1 MGRIDV
7 LGYKLDG
14 INPGY
19 SPLDLFH
26 YTSPGVHTYT
36 GTTPNYFSVDG
47 GQTNLDYFNSN
58 PAGDLGDWAASAG
71 ADSYLA
77 FSPLGQANTVSQ
89 ADITAMNALGY
100 QTVPFGT
107 VMEAF
112 GSTELVLSH
121 NAYFLEPVG
130 GGAGPS
136 LKYGGTVITAS
147 AGGWSPIG
155 AEWIGGSYDVA
166 WKESGQDLYSVW
178 NADSNGNY
186 LSNAVSSVAG
196 NNAALESIET
206 TFHQDLNGDSVIGI
220 PPSTTIESS
229 GSTSLVLQGSDYFLD
244 PVSGGTGPT
253 VKYGGTVVVASAGG
267 WSPIGAEAISSG
279 YEIAWKESGQDLY
292 SVWNADTNG
301 NYVSNA
307 ISSVSGSSPAFEAI
321 ETSFQQDLNG
331 DGTIGLPAGVIESSG
346 STSLVLSGANY
357 FLDPVSGGTGPTVK
371 YGGTA
376 IVAGGG
382 NWSPIGAEAISGG
395 YEIAWK
401 LAGQDAYIAWNL
413 DTNGNFA
420 SGNPMGEVTASSTAL
435 ESLETSFHQ
444 DLNGDGTI
452 GIPSNAT
459 IEAFG
464 SLSLVL
470 TGDHYFLD
478 PVSGGT
484 GPTLKYGGT
493 TIVAGASTWS
503 PIGADV
509 YTPQAY
515 EVAWK
520 LAGQDSYMVWIVDHN
535 GNFIAANPIG
545 QVPGSNV
552 GLESLEP
559 SFHQDLNSDGTIG
572 VPGSGSSTIEGSA
585 TLVNAGNVH
594 TDVIA
599 SAPLI
604 GLAVPALPHD
614 IS

>member
-1 MGRIDV
+1 
-7 LGYKLDG
+7 
-14 INPGY
+14 
-19 SPLDLFH
+19 
-26 YTSPGVHTYT
+26 
-36 GTTPNYFSVDG
+36 
-47 GQTNLDYFNSN
+47 
-58 PAGDLGDWAASAG
+58 
-71 ADSYLA
+71 
-77 FSPLGQANTVSQ
+77 
-89 ADITAMNALGY
+89 
-100 QTVPFGT
+100 
-107 VMEAF
+107 
-112 GSTELVLSH
+112 
-121 NAYFLEPVG
+121 
-130 GGAGPS
+130 
-136 LKYGGTVITAS
+136 
-147 AGGWSPIG
+147 
-155 AEWIGGSYDVA
+155 
-166 WKESGQDLYSVW
+166 
-178 NADSNGNY
+178 
-186 LSNAVSSVAG
+186 
-196 NNAALESIET
+196 
-206 TFHQDLNGDSVIGI
+206 
-220 PPSTTIESS
+220 
-229 GSTSLVLQGSDYFLD
+229 
-244 PVSGGTGPT
+244 
-253 VKYGGTVVVASAGG
+253 
-267 WSPIGAEAISSG
+267 
-279 YEIAWKESGQDLY
+279 
-292 SVWNADTNG
+292 
-301 NYVSNA
+301 
-307 ISSVSGSSPAFEAI
+307 
-321 ETSFQQDLNG
+321 
-331 DGTIGLPAGVIESSG
+331 
-346 STSLVLSGANY
+346 
-357 FLDPVSGGTGPTVK
+357 VK

-420 SGNPMGEVTASSTAL
+420 SGNPLGQVTASSTAL

-470 TGDHYFLD
+470 TGDHYLLD

-493 TIVAGASTWS
+493 AIVAGASTWS

-559 SFHQDLNSDGTIG
+559 SFHQDLNGDGTIG